1 MQRQRLR
8 VRALGA
14 AAALLCC
21 PSLAGAESFDLN
33 VNGDAVRAALS
44 GPLSRLFATS
54 KGEYDAG
61 ALFRSE
67 EGADLT
73 QLHAGFLLSGDAGAP
88 DTELTAGLGVRAQ
101 YTDLE
106 NDSGGGFALG
116 GRFDLRFKGFERL
129 ALQGYGYYQPEVLGL
144 GDLEDQSEWALSA
157 GYEVLRDASLYLG
170 YRELRTQVSGSRSVT
185 ADDGAHFGVRFQ
197 F

>member
-1 MQRQRLR
+1 MRGLRQ
-8 VRALGA
+8 ALA
-14 AAALLCC
+14 VAVLCS
-21 PSLAGAESFDLN
+21 PSLAVAEVFDLN
-33 VNGDAVRAALS
+33 VNADAARTSLS
-44 GPLSRLFATS
+44 GPLSRLFATP
-54 KGEYDAG
+54 KGEYEAG

-67 EGADLT
+67 DGADLT
-73 QLHAGFLLSGDAGAP
+73 NLHAAFLLTGDAGAT
-88 DTELTAGLGVRAQ
+88 DADVTAGLGVRAQ

-106 NDSGGGFALG
+106 SDSGGGFALG

-144 GDLEDQSEWALSA
+144 GDIEDQSEWALSA
-157 GYEVLRDASLYLG
+157 GYEVLRDASLYVG
-170 YRELRTQVSGSRSVT
+170 YREFRTQLSGGRSVT